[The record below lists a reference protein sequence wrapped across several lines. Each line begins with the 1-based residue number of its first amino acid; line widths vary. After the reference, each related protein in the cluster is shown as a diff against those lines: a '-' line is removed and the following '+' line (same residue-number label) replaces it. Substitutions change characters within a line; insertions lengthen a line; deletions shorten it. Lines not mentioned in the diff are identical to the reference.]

1 MSVEIDTSG
10 FDKLKNNM
18 EELKGEREVELND
31 LFTSDFMLKCS
42 TFNSFEEMVGSSNF
56 KVESEEDLKAIPDNE
71 WDEFISNNTSYES
84 WEQMQKEAAIN
95 YTKRL
100 LYKGL

>member
-1 MSVEIDTSG
+1 MSVKMDTTG

-18 EELKGEREVELND
+18 EELKGEREVKMND

-42 TFNSFEEMVGSSNF
+42 SYSSLDEMISASNF
-56 KVESEEDLKAIPDNE
+56 TVESEEDFKAIPDDE

-84 WEQMQKEAAIN
+84 WEQMQKEAAVN